1 MSNLRSLSLQP
12 TPANVLRHDDS
23 ALIPAAAFG
32 RERTAAWRRLV
43 REESE
48 PNVFAEPW
56 ALLPAID
63 ALGALDE
70 VSLAWISDS
79 TGELLGVLPLCRARR
94 YGRLTVDHTANWRHA
109 NAFCGTPTVRAGRES
124 AFWHRLLRLL
134 DDSPDWPAFLH
145 LSDLVEHG
153 PVLAGLTAAAAA
165 LERPVAVVHRF
176 ERALLTSPL
185 SPDDY
190 WAAHVRKKKRKE
202 LARLEAR
209 LSEQGSLTVERLMPS
224 EPAAPWIDGFR
235 ALERA
240 GWKGR
245 AGSAVACSPATDAI
259 FRTVIGGAH
268 ARRRLHALSLTLDGR
283 PIAMLATLLA
293 APGAYSYK
301 IAYDEAFARFSPGV
315 LLERHALS
323 LLEEPGVEWVDS
335 CAVPDH
341 PMIDHLWAER
351 RSVVRVTVPLNG
363 GLRRVTHDVTRL
375 MERGWTAAR
384 RSLGALA

>member
-23 ALIPAAAFG
+23 AIIPAAAFG
-32 RERTAAWRRLV
+32 RERTTAWRDLA
-43 REESE
+43 REASE

-56 ALLPAID
+56 TLLPAID
-63 ALGALDE
+63 ALGELDD
-70 VSLAWISDS
+70 VWLAWVSDS
-79 TGELLGVLPLCRARR
+79 AGEPLGVLPLCRATR

-109 NAFCGTPTVRAGRES
+109 NAFCGTPTVRAGRER
-124 AFWHRLLRLL
+124 AFWDRVLRLL

-145 LSDLVEHG
+145 LSDLVEDG

-165 LERPVAVVHRF
+165 LGRPVAVVHRF
-176 ERALLTSPL
+176 ERALLASSL
-185 SPDDY
+185 SPDNY
-190 WAAHVRKKKRKE
+190 WAANVRKKKRKE

-209 LSEQGSLTVERLMPS
+209 LSEQGTLTVERLKPE
-224 EPAAPWIDGFR
+224 EPAEPWVDGFR
-235 ALERA
+235 VLEQA

-259 FRTVIGGAH
+259 FRAVIGGAH

-293 APGAYSYK
+293 APGAFSYK

-323 LLEEPGVEWVDS
+323 LLAEPDVEWVDS
-335 CAVPDH
+335 CAAPDH

-351 RSVVRVTVPLNG
+351 RSVVRVTVPLAG
-363 GLRRVTHDVTRL
+363 WLRCATHDGTRL
-375 MERGWTAAR
+375 LERGWVAAR
-384 RSLGALA
+384 RILGVLS